1 MWRPEA
7 LQTAAWAAHTL
18 RRRAAD
24 FVARWI
30 VRAGGL
36 AAVGSIVLMLAFL
49 SAEVAPLWRAARSAL
64 HARISVP
71 SEPSILSVS
80 TDEYQQFA
88 QVVRADGTIEW
99 LRLSDGQRLERQQLP
114 GTESLGIAR
123 LAEPQPGQ
131 LVYWRTDGVLV
142 AAKAGMRAEY
152 GPEGRSL
159 VPEVQELGRWP
170 LLAPERLPR
179 TFSASAFRDGTLS
192 AVWVLPDG
200 TLEWWAV
207 QQVRAL
213 LGGVREVEKRVPVT
227 RPSASAVVALV
238 QDRQGTQF
246 VIGDDEGGLELWD
259 TRGQQPTLIDRRRI
273 AAAGTAHATALA
285 FLIGD
290 RAFVVGD
297 SAGGVAVWQPVRDEH
312 AASGWRIERI
322 HGFASHPAAVVAV
335 APSQRDKSFLT
346 ADIRGDVALRHST
359 SEQTLLE
366 ISLGT
371 EAISRL
377 AFAPKGNGL
386 LGLSANGELQNW
398 VVENP
403 HPEVTLRTLFGKGW
417 YEGYEQPEYV
427 WQSTGGTDDFE
438 PKLSLVPLVFGTV
451 KGTVYA
457 LLFAVPIALLAA
469 VYTSQFSPPGL
480 RAWVKPTVEVM
491 AALPSV
497 VLGFVAG
504 LVLAPAVETHIVG
517 LLVAL
522 PLGPL
527 SVAAAG
533 MLWYLLPQAVR
544 SRVPRGAEVGFASLL
559 LSCVIYSLWNMSAG
573 LERSLFGGDFRHW
586 LSEAGLGRFDQ
597 RNCLVVGLAMGFA
610 VIPVIFTIAEDA
622 LANVPQRLVSAS
634 LALGATRWQT
644 ALYVVLPAASP
655 GIFSAVMI
663 GFGRAVGETMIVL
676 MATGNTPVL
685 DWSIFTGMRTLSAN
699 IAVEIPEAPYG
710 STLYRVLFLAAL
722 LLFLMTFVVN
732 TAAEI
737 VRQRLRER
745 YQRL

>member
-1 MWRPEA
+1 MWSSEA
-7 LQTAAWAAHTL
+7 FGAAARTVHTL
-18 RRRAAD
+18 HRRVSD
-24 FVARWI
+24 IVARWI
-30 VRAGGL
+30 VSAGGL
-36 AAVGSIVLMLAFL
+36 AAVASILLILAFL
-49 SAEVAPLWRAARSAL
+49 AAEVAPLWQPARFAFQARLKVPPKPSVLSASL
-64 HARISVP
+64 
-71 SEPSILSVS
+71 
-80 TDEYQQFA
+80 DEYQQFA
-88 QVVRADGTIEW
+88 QVIRSDGSVEW
-99 LRLSDGQRLERQQLP
+99 LRLADGYSLDRLLLP
-114 GTESLGIAR
+114 GVDSLGIAE
-123 LAEPQPGQ
+123 LVEPQPGQ
-131 LVYWRTDGVLV
+131 FVYWRPDGLLI
-142 AAKAGMRAEY
+142 AARVRMRTEY
-152 GPEGRSL
+152 GPQGRSL

-170 LLAPERLPR
+170 LLAADQLSRV
-179 TFSASAFRDGTLS
+179 FSSSAFRDGALS
-192 AVWVLPDG
+192 AAWALPDG
-200 TLEWWAV
+200 RLAWWET
-207 QQVRAL
+207 QQVGSLFGATRQ
-213 LGGVREVEKRVPVT
+213 VEKRVEVA
-227 RPSASAVVALV
+227 RPRQSSVVVLI
-238 QDRQGTQF
+238 QDRQGTQL
-246 VIGDDEGGLELWD
+246 VLADNEGGLELWD
-259 TRGQQPTLIDRRRI
+259 TRGARPTLIDRRRI
-273 AAAGTAHATALA
+273 APRGAVQITALS

-297 SAGGVAVWQPVRDEH
+297 SAGGVAVWQPVRDEQ

-322 HGFASHPAAVVAV
+322 HEFPAHRAPVASIG
-335 APSQRDKSFLT
+335 PSQRGKSFLT
-346 ADIRGDVALRHST
+346 ADAQGDVALRHST
-359 SEQTLLE
+359 SERTLVQ

-371 EAISRL
+371 DAFSRV
-377 AFAPKGNGL
+377 AFAPKGDGF
-386 LGLSANGELQNW
+386 LGLSAGGELQNW
-398 VVENP
+398 FVESP
-403 HPEVTLRTLFGKGW
+403 HPEVTVRALFGKVW
-417 YEGYEQPEYV
+417 YEGYEKPEYV

-438 PKLSLVPLVFGTV
+438 PKLSLVPLVFGTM

-469 VYTSQFSPPGL
+469 IYTSQFSPPGL

-504 LVLAPAVETHIVG
+504 LVLAPAMETHIVG

-522 PLGPL
+522 PLGPVTIL
-527 SVAAAG
+527 GAG
-533 MLWYLLPQAVR
+533 ILWYFVPQRLR
-544 SRVPRGAEVGFASLL
+544 SWMPRGAEVGFASLL
-559 LSCVIYSLWNMSAG
+559 LVCLGYSLWNASAAM
-573 LERSLFGGDFRHW
+573 ESWLFGGDFRHW
-586 LSEAGLGRFDQ
+586 LSQGGFGRFDQ

-622 LANVPQRLVSAS
+622 LTNVPQRLISAS

-644 ALYVVLPAASP
+644 AVRVVLPAASP

-722 LLFLMTFVVN
+722 LLFLVTFVVN
-732 TAAEI
+732 TVAEI